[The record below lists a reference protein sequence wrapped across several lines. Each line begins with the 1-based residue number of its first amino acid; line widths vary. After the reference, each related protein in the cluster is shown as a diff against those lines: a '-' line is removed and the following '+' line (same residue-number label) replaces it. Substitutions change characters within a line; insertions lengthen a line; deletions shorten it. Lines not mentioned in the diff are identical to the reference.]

1 MKYMHRCDLRGKSG
15 EQYIDGL
22 VASNYLTVRIKIDNM
37 RKLFL
42 ALLVIPFLANGQ
54 NGDKNF
60 IDQNYVEVTGKS
72 EMEISPDL
80 IYIKIL
86 INEKDN
92 KNKSPLADQEN
103 TMISKLKEIGIDIN
117 KDLLIKDISSNFKYY
132 WLTKNE
138 ILLAK
143 EYELLVRDGKTASK
157 VFIELEKIGI
167 SNVSIDKLDNSNIQK
182 YRKEVKVDAIRAA
195 KEKAESLAN
204 AIGQNIGRAIFIQ
217 ELEGGVPAVSN
228 RIMIRGTSS
237 LYGSR
242 APEPEIDFEKIS
254 LEYSI
259 ICRFELK

>member
-1 MKYMHRCDLRGKSG
+1 MK
-15 EQYIDGL
+15 
-22 VASNYLTVRIKIDNM
+22 
-37 RKLFL
+37 KLFFI
-42 ALLVIPFLANGQ
+42 LLISPFLANGQ
-54 NGDKNF
+54 TGDKNF
-60 IDQNYVEVTGKS
+60 IDQNYIEVTGKS
-72 EMEISPDL
+72 EIEISPDL

-92 KNKSPLADQEN
+92 KTKTPLADREN

-132 WLTKNE
+132 WLTKSE

-143 EYELLVRDGKTASK
+143 EYQLLVRDGKTASK
-157 VFIELEKIGI
+157 VYIELENIGI
-167 SNVSIDKLDNSNIQK
+167 SSVSIDRLDNSNIQK
-182 YRKEVKVDAIRAA
+182 YRKEVKIDAIKAA

-204 AIGQNIGRAIFIQ
+204 AIEQNIGRAIYIQ
-217 ELEGGVPAVSN
+217 ELEGTPPTVSN
-228 RIMIRGTSS
+228 RIVIRGANSISNSS

-242 APEPEIDFEKIS
+242 APEPDMDFEKIK